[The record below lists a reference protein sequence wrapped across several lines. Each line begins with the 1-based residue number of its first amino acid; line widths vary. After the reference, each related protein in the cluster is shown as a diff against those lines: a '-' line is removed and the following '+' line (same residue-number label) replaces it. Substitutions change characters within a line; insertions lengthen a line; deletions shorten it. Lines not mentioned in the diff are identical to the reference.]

1 MSWFRQLGA
10 VIAKDVL
17 VELRSPTRVSG
28 LFFYGL
34 ALLLLVAFASN
45 TTDIMRKQ
53 AGGILWIGML
63 LASTRSF
70 DQSFGAEFEE
80 GAMEGLVLWPVH
92 PVALYY
98 GKAISNSFIL
108 VVVAAALMPLLVA
121 LYDVSIRGDI
131 GALALNLLLGCTAL
145 AAPGTL
151 LALITTQ
158 ARGASVLLPLLL
170 FPTVVPAVLAASRA
184 TTLIIEGDPMGQVGA
199 WLWVLAAINL
209 LHWSISGVLF
219 AKAVEDG

>member
-1 MSWFRQLGA
+1 MNWFSQVGN
-10 VIAKDVL
+10 VVVKDVL
-17 VELRSPTRVSG
+17 VELRSPVRVSG

-34 ALLLLVAFASN
+34 ALLLMVAFASN
-45 TTDIMRKQ
+45 TTDVMRKQ
-53 AGGILWIGML
+53 AGGVLWIGML

-70 DQSFGAEFEE
+70 DQSFAAELEE

-98 GKAISNSFIL
+98 GKAVANSL
-108 VVVAAALMPLLVA
+108 VLAVVAAALLPLVVA
-121 LYDVSIRGDI
+121 LYDVQID
-131 GALALNLLLGCTAL
+131 LAAHLVAANLVLGCTAL

-151 LALITTQ
+151 LALITSQ

-184 TTLIIEGDPMGQVGA
+184 TTLAMEGDPMGQTMA
-199 WLWVLAAINL
+199 WLWILAAINL
-209 LHWSISGVLF
+209 LHWSVSGILF

>member
-199 WLWVLAAINL
+199 WLWVLAAVNL

>member
-1 MSWFRQLGA
+1 MSWLRQLWA

-17 VELRSPTRVSG
+17 VELRSPTRISG

-70 DQSFGAEFEE
+70 DQAFAAEFEE

-98 GKAISNSFIL
+98 GKAISNSL
-108 VVVAAALMPLLVA
+108 VCNGRPGQRETSV
-121 LYDVSIRGDI
+121 DV
-131 GALALNLLLGCTAL
+131 
-145 AAPGTL
+145 P
-151 LALITTQ
+151 
-158 ARGASVLLPLLL
+158 
-170 FPTVVPAVLAASRA
+170 
-184 TTLIIEGDPMGQVGA
+184 PMSNVMM
-199 WLWVLAAINL
+199 
-209 LHWSISGVLF
+209 F
-219 AKAVEDG
+219 

>member
-1 MSWFRQLGA
+1 MSWIRQLGA
-10 VIAKDVL
+10 VLAKDVL

-80 GAMEGLVLWPVH
+80 GAMEGLMLWPVH

-98 GKAISNSFIL
+98 GKAISNSL
-108 VVVAAALMPLLVA
+108 VLAVVAAALVPLVIA

-131 GALALNLLLGCTAL
+131 AALGLTLLLGCTAL

-151 LALITTQ
+151 LALITAQ

-184 TTLIIEGDPMGQVGA
+184 TTLIVEGDPMGQTSA

-209 LHWSISGVLF
+209 LHWSVSGMLF
-219 AKAVEDG
+219 AKALEDG

>member
-1 MSWFRQLGA
+1 MSWFRQLWA

-158 ARGASVLLPLLL
+158 ARGASVLFPLLL

-184 TTLIIEGDPMGQVGA
+184 TTLIIEGDPMGEVGA